1 MKKLVCLVMALC
13 MVFAL
18 VACGGKTEPQ
28 PDAETTEAPKVDTP
42 NTQEPQAEVTD
53 APQEPVST
61 VKTELSGPV
70 EITFWHCI
78 SNATHLA
85 ILDQL
90 IADFNSGIGAKKG
103 ITVNAYAQGSAKDLD
118 AAVVG
123 AIMSNTAPNVTL
135 SAPSFTAG
143 YLQAECV
150 QDLTDYINDPV
161 VGLDDID
168 DFYETFLAQGSS
180 YAVEGM
186 YSLPLHMKAEV
197 LYYNTKVFEQYNLE
211 APTTWDEMIEVCR
224 AITAQT
230 GSPAFGWDNPGSA
243 FATMIQQRG
252 AEFVNA
258 DGEVLLFNY
267 KDTCNEVMKLWSDC
281 IAEGIWRLAGED
293 NFFSGPFA
301 NEIVP
306 MYIGVS
312 TESSW
317 INQKAVDGLEWAAAP
332 IPQYDASNG
341 YVFQEGHVIEILN
354 QNATEDQILASWL
367 FIKYMTSYEAN
378 LKTACGSGYMPIRKS
393 VAESADFY
401 NWCVENNNFASLVAT
416 EEAESYF
423 ILPGFVTENYTSAG
437 LWSELKNMMNNFLV
451 NSVDAAT
458 ALAQLE
464 SEFGK

>member
-1 MKKLVCLVMALC
+1 MRKLVCLLMALC

-18 VACGGKTEPQ
+18 VACGGQ
-28 PDAETTEAPKVDTP
+28 DAQDQDAKTTEAPNGNTP
-42 NTQEPQAEVTD
+42 NTEAPAGDATA
-53 APQEPVST
+53 APQEPVSK
-61 VKTELSGPV
+61 VKTELDGPV

-78 SNATHLA
+78 SNATHLE
-85 ILDQL
+85 ILEGL
-90 IADFNSGIGAKKG
+90 IADFNSGIGAEKG

-118 AAVVG
+118 SAIVG

-135 SAPSFTAG
+135 SAPSYTAG

-161 VGLDDID
+161 VGMDDID
-168 DFYETFLAQGSS
+168 DFYETFLKQGSS

-186 YSLPLHMKAEV
+186 YSLPIHMKAEV

-211 APTTWDEMIEVCR
+211 APTTWDEMIAVSR

-230 GSPAFGWDNPGSA
+230 GLPAFGWDNPGCA

-252 AEFVNA
+252 AEFVTPT
-258 DGEVLLFNY
+258 GEVLLFNH
-267 KDTCNEVMKLWSDC
+267 KDICLEIMKLWSDC
-281 IAEGIWRLAGED
+281 IEEGIWRLAGED

-317 INQKAVDGLEWAAAP
+317 INQKAVDGLEWAAVP
-332 IPQYDASNG
+332 IPQFDTSKG
-341 YVFQEGHVIEILN
+341 YVLQEGHVIEILN
-354 QNATEDQILASWL
+354 QNSTEDQILASWL

-393 VAESADFY
+393 VADSQDFY
-401 NWCVENNNFASLVAT
+401 KWCEDNSNFASLVAT
-416 EEAESYF
+416 QEADSYF
-423 ILPGFVTENYTSAG
+423 ILPGFVTDNFTSAG
-437 LWSELKNMMNNFLV
+437 LWSELKNMMNNYLV
-451 NSVDAAT
+451 NSVDAET

-464 SEFGK
+464 AEFGN